1 MVPILLEGVS
11 GPFVFE
17 IGVEQKQP
25 LCFERNRGAEKGSV
39 RAGWRV
45 RASVSS
51 TRRQYFSTEGMK
63 QRSLGVWGDWSV
75 GPNETTSMPG
85 QWLKITEHSNPAC
98 TTCTFGSSAKRSL

>member
-25 LCFERNRGAEKGSV
+25 LCFERNRGAEKGEACAQV
-39 RAGWRV
+39 GATRVVYFLGV

-63 QRSLGVWGDWSV
+63 QRSLGV
-75 GPNETTSMPG
+75 
-85 QWLKITEHSNPAC
+85 
-98 TTCTFGSSAKRSL
+98 

>member
-39 RAGWRV
+39 RAGWRTRVVYFFGV

-63 QRSLGVWGDWSV
+63 QRSLGV
-75 GPNETTSMPG
+75 
-85 QWLKITEHSNPAC
+85 
-98 TTCTFGSSAKRSL
+98 

>member
-1 MVPILLEGVS
+1 MVPLLLEGVA

-25 LCFERNRGAEKGSV
+25 LCFFRSRGAEKEVCAQGGATCLV
-39 RAGWRV
+39 YFLGV

-63 QRSLGVWGDWSV
+63 QRSLGV
-75 GPNETTSMPG
+75 
-85 QWLKITEHSNPAC
+85 
-98 TTCTFGSSAKRSL
+98 